1 VDSGVGADEFSCCCQ
16 SEQSEGRLHFER
28 VFENVKND

>member
-1 VDSGVGADEFSCCCQ
+1 VDGGVGVDEFSCCCQ

-28 VFENVKND
+28 VLM